1 MAALKHHLSL
11 DVPDTACE
19 NILRICDASVYAQ
32 GLNVDCQRLDIYVP
46 GYTVPVYITEGLT
59 PGFCKNFSAY
69 DLGLMPVNNP
79 AVADLPD
86 GLYTIKYSV
95 SPNDKVYVEYYH
107 LRITATLNTYYK
119 EVCKVQLAACEPT
132 PEQHDK
138 MHDLRYIKMF
148 LEAAKAK
155 AEYCHSPKD
164 AVNMLAYA
172 QKLLKKYQSGCCST
186 CNC

>member
-1 MAALKHHLSL
+1 MALKHHLAL

-32 GLNVDCQRLDIYVP
+32 GLEIDCPRLDIYVP
-46 GYTVPVYITEGLT
+46 GYALPVYVTEGLADA
-59 PGFCKNFSAY
+59 FCVNLSAV
-69 DLGLMPVNNP
+69 DLGLMPINHP
-79 AVADLPD
+79 AVVDLPD

-95 SPNDKVYVEYYH
+95 SPNDLVYVEYYH
-107 LRITATLNTYYK
+107 LRITSTLNTYYR
-119 EVCKVQLAACEPT
+119 EICKVQLAECEPT
-132 PEQHDK
+132 PEQHEK

-164 AVNMLAYA
+164 ATDMLAYA
-172 QKLLKKYQSGCCST
+172 QKLLRKYQSGCCST

>member
-1 MAALKHHLSL
+1 MALKHHLAL

-19 NILRICDASVYAQ
+19 NVLRIADASVYVDTL
-32 GLNVDCQRLDIYVP
+32 GVDCLRLDIYVP
-46 GYTVPVYITEGLT
+46 GYSVPVYISEGLT
-59 PGFCKNFSAY
+59 PNFNLNLSAS
-69 DLGLMPVNNP
+69 DLGLIPVNHP
-79 AVADLPD
+79 SIVDLPD

-107 LRITATLNTYYK
+107 LRITSTLNTYYK
-119 EVCKVQLAACEPT
+119 EVCKVQLATCEPT

>member
-1 MAALKHHLSL
+1 MAALRHNLAL

-32 GLNVDCQRLDIYVP
+32 GLAVDCQRLDIYLP
-46 GYTVPVYITEGLT
+46 GYTVPVYITEGLSEA
-59 PGFCKNFSAY
+59 FCINLSAS
-69 DLGLMPVNNP
+69 DLGLIPVNNP
-79 AVADLPD
+79 AITELPD

-95 SPNDKVYVEYYH
+95 SPNEQVFVEYYH
-107 LRITATLNTYYK
+107 LRITATLNIYYR
-119 EVCKVQLAACEPT
+119 ELCKVQLSTCEPT
-132 PEQHDK
+132 PEQHEK

-148 LEAAKAK
+148 LDAAKAK

-164 AVNMLAYA
+164 ASNMLAYA